1 MKKEEKE
8 DTLPRHVAIIMDGNG
23 RWAKRHQLP
32 RFAGHKRGVEAVR
45 EVVKICAKKG
55 VEVLSLFAFSSENWR
70 RPKKEVGLLMELL
83 YTSLGR
89 EVKRLHNNNVQLRII
104 GDCTAFSPK
113 LKKRL
118 TEGEVLTK
126 DNTGLI
132 LVVAVN
138 YGGRWDVTQAA
149 RCLGAKIKAG
159 ELSPEDIT
167 EELLSQNLALNGLP
181 DPDLFIRTGGE
192 QRISNFM
199 LWQLAYAEMYY
210 TDTLWPD
217 FNENTLDD
225 ALSSFTNRQRRFG
238 RTSEQIRQVEH
249 A

>member
-1 MKKEEKE
+1 MKIEKKEYS
-8 DTLPRHVAIIMDGNG
+8 LPRHVAIIMDGNG
-23 RWAKRHQLP
+23 RWAKQRQLP
-32 RFAGHKRGVEAVR
+32 RFAGHKRGVEVVR
-45 EVVKICAKKG
+45 EVVKICAKKD

-89 EVKRLHNNNVQLRII
+89 EVKRLHENNVQLRII

-113 LKKRL
+113 LEKRL
-118 TEGEVLTK
+118 TQGEALTK

-149 RCLGAKIKAG
+149 RYLGAKIKAG

-167 EELLSQNLALNGLP
+167 EELLSQNLALSGLP

-217 FNENTLDD
+217 FNEKTLND
-225 ALSSFTNRQRRFG
+225 ALLSFTNRQRRFG